1 MMESIPN
8 ILSVIALENHKIR
21 VQFED
26 GVSKEINIRPFI
38 KQGVSS
44 LLNDETYF
52 KQVKAENGYITW
64 PNGFDFCPEFLR
76 NHV

>member
-1 MMESIPN
+1 MKQNLPSI
-8 ILSVIALENHKIR
+8 ISVSAADNHIIK
-21 VQFED
+21 VVFDD
-26 GVSKEINIRPFI
+26 GLTKEINVLPFI

-44 LLNDETYF
+44 LLKDKNYF

-76 NHV
+76 NYV